1 MNKLWVRLSL
11 GFGGVLLATTLLISL
26 VFIIAGGIRNHVVG
40 GGGPPWHKN
49 NYGDVINSVA
59 GDLATYYQAEQTW
72 TGSTQFLVQAQ
83 TTAANSLGRNQTLFL
98 MDSQGYVVD
107 HVLPIPVNA
116 LQDEIRNEYVVPVQ
130 VDGQTV
136 GYVGV
141 VDFWADF
148 EGPPNG
154 ARALAAILGFTV
166 VFVGGGGIVFGVL
179 MSRSLTAPLDNLV
192 EGAKALGTRDLSR
205 RVEEKGSDE
214 MIAVARAFNEMA
226 SELEEGEQLRR
237 NLLADV
243 AHELRTPLTVLRGN
257 LRAILDDVFPCD
269 NNEIARL
276 YEHTR
281 FLSRM
286 VNDLHEL
293 AQAEAKQLPLD
304 FQEIDLGKL
313 VTDTADTFRP
323 GAEAKEVD
331 LQTSLAGDLP
341 LVEIDA
347 ARLRQVLQNL
357 LANALRHTP
366 EGGTITVGAETDT
379 EIVKLTVADTGEGI
393 PPDHLP
399 HIFDRFYRTDPART
413 RDKGGSGLGLA
424 ITRAIVEAHSGRIS
438 AASTGVPGEGTTFTI
453 ELPAQQNSS
462 S

>member
-11 GFGGVLLATTLLISL
+11 GFGGVLLATTLIISL
-26 VFIIAGGIRNHVVG
+26 VFLIIGGVANHVG
-40 GGGPPWHKN
+40 DGRGPWHKD
-49 NYGDVINSVA
+49 NYRDVINTVA
-59 GDLATYYQAEQTW
+59 GDLATHYQAEQTW
-72 TGSTQFLVQAQ
+72 TDSAQILDQAQ
-83 TTAANSLGRNQTLFL
+83 TVAANLLDRNQTLFL
-98 MDSQGYVVD
+98 MDSQGHVLH

-116 LQDEIRNEYVVPVQ
+116 LQDEIRNDYIVPIQ

-148 EGPPNG
+148 DGPPG
-154 ARALAAILGFTV
+154 GVKALAAILGFTV
-166 VFVGGGGIVFGVL
+166 VFVGGGGIAFGVL

-192 EGAKALGTRDLSR
+192 DGAKALGTRNLSQ

-226 SELEEGEQLRR
+226 ADLEEGEQLRR

-257 LRAILDDVFPCD
+257 LRAILDEVFPCD

-304 FQEIDLGKL
+304 FQEIDLGQL
-313 VTDTADTFRP
+313 VIDTAETFRP
-323 GAEAKEVD
+323 GAEAKEVG
-331 LQTSLAGDLP
+331 LQINLVGDLP
-341 LVEIDA
+341 SVEIDA

-366 EGGTITVGAETDT
+366 EGGKITIAAEADT
-379 EIVKLTVADTGEGI
+379 ETIKLTVVDTGEGI
-393 PPDHLP
+393 PPEHLP

-424 ITRAIVEAHSGRIS
+424 ITRAIVEAHGGKIS
-438 AASTGVPGEGTTFTI
+438 AASTGVLGEGTTFAI
-453 ELPAQQNSS
+453 ELPVTQNPSN
-462 S
+462 